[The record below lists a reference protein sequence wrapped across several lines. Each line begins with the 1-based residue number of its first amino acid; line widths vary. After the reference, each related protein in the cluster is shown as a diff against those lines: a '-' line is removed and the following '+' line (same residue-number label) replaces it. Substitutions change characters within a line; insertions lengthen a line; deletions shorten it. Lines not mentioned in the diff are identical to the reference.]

1 MRRSD
6 AIADYAHGE
15 AKLHLLPDHGLHS
28 AAMVRS
34 ICIGLVGIVS
44 IGCGDSPAPT
54 ATSESAKAVVTSPPL
69 KPTSSAKLD
78 EMPSLTV
85 DELGPYL
92 NGQRPKMSD
101 PDGPAK
107 LKSIVAGLPI
117 KGKGVTLAILKKAK
131 TTDVVAVVNEL
142 GAAGAP
148 TVTIKVGDTR
158 KDLPSELVVT
168 PRNQYT
174 ETPPACAVVGIITA
188 KLETDIWAVQGGT
201 AKKHVKGM
209 AGPDLSNAGES
220 LQKDLK
226 KCDAKV
232 AFFTADDTHEWAV
245 THLIGGAIKVNDTEK
260 KIEKLVLLDEVPVP
274 GRPVKGLSK

>member
-1 MRRSD
+1 M
-6 AIADYAHGE
+6 DYT
-15 AKLHLLPDHGLHS
+15 PCS
-28 AAMVRS
+28 MTRS
-34 ICIGLVGIVS
+34 ILLGLAGLSLIA
-44 IGCGDSPAPT
+44 CGDSPAPD
-54 ATSESAKAVVTSPPL
+54 ASSASAKPQVTSPPL

-92 NGQRPKMSD
+92 NGQRPKLSE

-107 LKSIVAGLPI
+107 LKAIVAGLPI

-131 TTDVVAVVNEL
+131 TSDVVAVVNEL
-142 GAAGAP
+142 GSAGAP

-168 PRNQYT
+168 PRSQYT
-174 ETPPACAVVGIITA
+174 EMPPPCAIVGIITA
-188 KLETDIWAVQGGT
+188 KLETDIWSVQGGT

-232 AFFTADDTHEWAV
+232 AFFTADDSHEWAV

-274 GRPVKGLSK
+274 GRAVKGLSK